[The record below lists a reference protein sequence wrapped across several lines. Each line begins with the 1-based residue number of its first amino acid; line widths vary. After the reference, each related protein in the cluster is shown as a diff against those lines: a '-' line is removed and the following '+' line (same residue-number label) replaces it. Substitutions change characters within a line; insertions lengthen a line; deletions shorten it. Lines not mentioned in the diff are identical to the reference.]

1 MKKDASASKKKKKT
15 KAELHD
21 LRLRCLICAATCAVI
36 TVLFLVAIIPARYSL
51 SVGMVPPVTI
61 QATKDV
67 VDTVTTERLRT
78 EAANAVAPPYINQPG
93 VVESVMAEYDLVFAQ
108 LRVVSEYS
116 TTLENVTLTRVFT
129 KDELAWAKSILTR
142 LNLADYQLT
151 TLLRITPEDM
161 NRLYGIIYQALENA
175 MRAPVYPGN
184 EDKTVD
190 SIVNIIG
197 FTVTQMPGGQ
207 NLLQNV
213 VKPILRH
220 CIKANQVVDE
230 ERYTQMRQEASDH
243 IDPIVYKQGQNI
255 VVKGEGR
262 VALNQIRMLEELGL
276 LTNKNA
282 DINPYLGGAV
292 LSVMVVTLMYCI
304 LARLDKNS
312 FRSPI
317 KLLLI
322 SIIFCLTFALAIVMR
337 LISVNLMPVLL
348 CGMLAAILVTAR
360 AGLVCNA
367 AIGILVAGLAAG
379 SSQAY
384 TEQSVLIIMTTLV
397 SGSLVVLLLASNKSS
412 RLIAILA
419 GLSAAASDFAIFISL
434 SLMTRADLTNTLT
447 DALLH
452 SGGTLM
458 ATFLFLGFQPL
469 LELIFNLP
477 TSYKLLELSNPNR
490 PLLKRLL
497 MEAPGTYHHSIIVA
511 NLAEAAAEA
520 IGANPLLA
528 RVGGYYHDIGKL
540 KRPLFFKENQ
550 SNGINPHDQTDPG
563 TSADI
568 VTAHVRDG
576 VAMAR
581 EDRLPEDI
589 VRIIS
594 EHHGDTPVMYFY
606 HKALQQANGNPV
618 DINAFRYAG
627 HPPTTRESAIIMLC
641 DTIEAAVR
649 TMKNPS
655 ASAIESFIVKLVRGK
670 LEDGQLSDSD
680 LTLKDI
686 DKICASCTNV
696 LVGVFH
702 ERIEYPHMESHD
714 IRILSSVSGDQAAA
728 ESAQKIP
735 DAAHS
740 PKASD
745 ASAPKTPAAAPAQK
759 TPAPTAPAPQTQK
772 APAPKTSEKEKD
784 AASMIVTPPSVKP
797 VPVVRLESTQPLPV
811 IDPEDLAVPA
821 PYIIASADNP
831 MPEDSVPER
840 KPDEGGEGGAN

>member
-1 MKKDASASKKKKKT
+1 MKKDASTSKKKEKT

-21 LRLRCLICAATCAVI
+21 LRLRWLICAATCAVI
-36 TVLFLVAIIPARYSL
+36 TALFLVAIIPARYSL
-51 SVGMVPPVTI
+51 SVGMVPTVTI

-67 VDTVTTERLRT
+67 VDVVTTERRRA
-78 EAANAVAPPYINQPG
+78 EAADAVFPPYISQPG
-93 VVESVMAEYDLVFAQ
+93 VAESVMAEYDLVFEQ
-108 LRVVSEYS
+108 LRYVSQYS

-129 KDELAWAKSILTR
+129 KDELAWARSILTR
-142 LNLADYQLT
+142 LSLADYQLT

-161 NRLYGIIYQALENA
+161 NRLYSIMYQALENA
-175 MRAPVYPGN
+175 MKAPVYPGS

-197 FTVTQMPGGQ
+197 FNVTQMPSGQ

-220 CIKANQVVDE
+220 CVKANQVVDE
-230 ERYTQMRQEASDH
+230 GKYAQMREEASSA
-243 IDPIVYKQGQNI
+243 IENIVYNQGQNI

-262 VALNQIRMLEELGL
+262 ITENQIRMLEELGL

-322 SIIFCLTFALAIVMR
+322 SIIFCLTFALAI
-337 LISVNLMPVLL
+337 LIRMVSVYLMPLLL

-367 AIGILVAGLAAG
+367 AIAILVAGLSAG

-419 GLSAAASDFAIFISL
+419 GISAAASDFAIFISL

-447 DALLH
+447 EALLH
-452 SGGTLM
+452 SAGTLM

-477 TSYKLLELSNPNR
+477 TSYKLMELSNPNR

-511 NLAEAAAEA
+511 NLAEASAEA

-550 SNGINPHDQTDPG
+550 SNGINPHDQTDPS

-581 EDRLPEDI
+581 EARLPEDI

-649 TMKNPS
+649 TMKAPS

-686 DKICASCTNV
+686 DKICAACTNV

-714 IRILSSVSGDQAAA
+714 IRILSSVAGDPASPSPAPKA
-728 ESAQKIP
+728 P
-735 DAAHS
+735 DA
-740 PKASD
+740 P
-745 ASAPKTPAAAPAQK
+745 APK
-759 TPAPTAPAPQTQK
+759 APAPQSQK
-772 APAPKTSEKEKD
+772 APAPKAPEKEKET
-784 AASMIVTPPSVKP
+784 APSMIVTPPSVKP
-797 VPVVRLESTQPLPV
+797 VPVVKLESTQPLPV
-811 IDPEDLAVPA
+811 IDPEEMAPA
-821 PYIIASADNP
+821 SPYIISSADNP
-831 MPEDSVPER
+831 LPEDSVPTR
-840 KPDEGGEGGAN
+840 KPDEGSEGGMN

>member
-1 MKKDASASKKKKKT
+1 MNKDVSTPKKKEKT

-21 LRLRCLICAATCAVI
+21 LRLRWLICAATCAVV
-36 TVLFLVAIIPARYSL
+36 TVLFLVAIIPSRYSL

-67 VDTVTTERLRT
+67 KDMITTERLRA
-78 EAANAVAPPYINQPG
+78 EAADAVTPPYVSQPG
-93 VVESVMAEYDLVFAQ
+93 VTESVMAEYDLVFEQ
-108 LRVVSEYS
+108 LIAVSQYS
-116 TTLENVTLTRVFT
+116 TTLENVTPTRVFT
-129 KDELAWAKSILTR
+129 KDELAWARSILTR
-142 LNLADYQLT
+142 LSLADYQLT

-161 NRLYGIIYQALENA
+161 NSLYGIIYQALENA
-175 MRAPVYPGN
+175 MKAPVYPGS

-197 FTVTQMPGGQ
+197 FLVTQMPGGQ

-220 CIKANQVVDE
+220 CVKANQMVDE
-230 ERYTQMRQEASDH
+230 EKYAQLRAEASDS

-262 VALNQIRMLEELGL
+262 IAENQIWMLEELGL
-276 LTNKNA
+276 LSNKDA

-292 LSVMVVTLMYCI
+292 LSVMVVALMYCI

-312 FRSPI
+312 FRSPL

-322 SIIFCLTFALAIVMR
+322 SIVFCLTFALTILSR
-337 LISVNLMPVLL
+337 LVLDYLMPVLL

-367 AIGILVAGLAAG
+367 AIAILVAGLSAG

-384 TEQSVLIIMTTLV
+384 TEQSVLIIMTTLI

-434 SLMTRADLTNTLT
+434 SLMTRADLTNTLSE
-447 DALLH
+447 ALLH
-452 SGGTLM
+452 SAGTLM

-477 TSYKLLELSNPNR
+477 TSYKLMELSNPNR

-511 NLAEAAAEA
+511 NLAEASAEA

-550 SNGINPHDQTDPG
+550 SNGINPHDQTDPA
-563 TSADI
+563 TSASI
-568 VTAHVRDG
+568 VTAHVREG

-581 EDRLPEDI
+581 EARLPEDI

-618 DINAFRYAG
+618 DINEFRYAG

-649 TMKNPS
+649 TMKAPS

-686 DKICASCTNV
+686 DKICAACTNV

-702 ERIEYPHMESHD
+702 ERIEYPHMESRD
-714 IRILSSVSGDQAAA
+714 IRILSSV
-728 ESAQKIP
+728 AQDP
-735 DAAHS
+735 
-740 PKASD
+740 
-745 ASAPKTPAAAPAQK
+745 APAAPAPK
-759 TPAPTAPAPQTQK
+759 AADASK
-772 APAPKTSEKEKD
+772 APAPKASAPASPAASAPQAPKGPAPKPSEKEKD
-784 AASMIVTPPSVKP
+784 AAPSMIVTPPSVKP

-811 IDPEDLAVPA
+811 IDPEDLAVPS
-821 PYIIASADNP
+821 PYIISSADNT
-831 MPEDSVPER
+831 MPEDSVPDR
-840 KPDEGGEGGAN
+840 RPGEGGEGGMI

>member
-129 KDELAWAKSILTR
+129 KDELAWARSILTR

-220 CIKANQVVDE
+220 CIKANQVVDD
-230 ERYTQMRQEASDH
+230 ERYAQMRQEASDH

-276 LTNKNA
+276 LTNKDA
-282 DINPYLGGAV
+282 DINPYLA
-292 LSVMVVTLMYCI
+292 
-304 LARLDKNS
+304 
-312 FRSPI
+312 
-317 KLLLI
+317 
-322 SIIFCLTFALAIVMR
+322 FALAIVMR
-337 LISVNLMPVLL
+337 LISVTLMPVLL

-452 SGGTLM
+452 SAGTLM

-477 TSYKLLELSNPNR
+477 TSYKLLELSNPNC

-563 TSADI
+563 TSAAI

-728 ESAQKIP
+728 ESAQKNP
-735 DAAHS
+735 DAAHP

-745 ASAPKTPAAAPAQK
+745 APAQK
-759 TPAPTAPAPQTQK
+759 VPAPAAPVPQTQKAPVPAAPVPQTQK
-772 APAPKTSEKEKD
+772 APAPKTPEKEKD

-821 PYIIASADNP
+821 PYIISSADNP
-831 MPEDSVPER
+831 MPEDSVPDR
-840 KPDEGGEGGAN
+840 KPDEGGEGGVN